1 MKASKLKNLVGI
13 YSASLSLMGLIVPVS
28 VLGSIAQA
36 FPGTPIAT
44 IQLMVTLPSLIAI
57 PTGILVSKLASR
69 ITKRSLILFFTA
81 FYILAGT
88 MPIYLHASMTELLL
102 SAALVGVA
110 LGGLQNPMTAIITDV
125 FEGEER
131 FRYMNMLPT
140 FICGGGT
147 IYTMVAAM
155 LGATDWTHAF
165 YAYLIIGV
173 FLVLEVFCTPKTVL
187 EPKATKT
194 EKAKVPREVYFL
206 CAFGFLLYTACQ
218 VFNNN
223 EAMLVAERGLG
234 GVVEAGFGSTAN
246 TVAGIVSGFIAT
258 PLMRKLDKKYP
269 VVLIGTGLVG
279 LLCFALTS
287 SVPMLCFAGFVI
299 GLSYQ
304 LFTGVVVVG
313 ASNNSAAMGIS
324 FNIALG
330 NAASSLGQSLAPFTT
345 SALAAPFGGSITA
358 IIWVGVAIAAAIF
371 AWGLVHFR
379 AGTWLTGA
387 DKPAE

>member
-287 SVPMLCFAGFVI
+287 SVPMLCFAGFVSATSSSRAWSWLVPPTI
-299 GLSYQ
+299 LRRWASPSTLPSATPPPASANRLPPSPRLPWRPPLAAQSPRSSGWASPSPQPSLP
-304 LFTGVVVVG
+304 G
-313 ASNNSAAMGIS
+313 ASSI
-324 FNIALG
+324 
-330 NAASSLGQSLAPFTT
+330 
-345 SALAAPFGGSITA
+345 SALAPG
-358 IIWVGVAIAAAIF
+358 
-371 AWGLVHFR
+371 
-379 AGTWLTGA
+379 
-387 DKPAE
+387 